1 MKIQITIYPILAILL
16 LWSCQSAKEN
26 PEEAVL
32 HRLNTILYDHD
43 LQQWYPRAV
52 DTINGGF
59 YSNYSSTWE
68 KMPSQPKF
76 IVTQARHVWTLSK
89 VAEFDPEREEYSNY
103 ARHGYEFLR
112 DHMWDEEF
120 GGFFETVDSTGN
132 IPVTM
137 TTIEKRAYGNAFG
150 IYALAAYFK
159 LSQDS
164 EVLTMAQ
171 KAFQWLDHSAHDPAY
186 GGYFQYLERDGS
198 PISRDVLSENYQ
210 ASDRAL
216 VGLKDYNSSIHILEA
231 LSELYH
237 VWPDDTL
244 RKRLE
249 EMHSIVS
256 GVMMDERGFLKLH
269 FYPDWTLVPDQELID
284 LAGEAHFYTNHITFG
299 HDVETAYLLLE
310 SNHALGRSDN
320 EILPLAKKILDHSL
334 QYGWDEEVGGFYEQ
348 GKYVNDSMKILDN
361 SKNWWAQSEG
371 LNTLLLMSKYFPD
384 DSHNYY
390 NQFLLQLDYIE
401 KNLLDQTNKG
411 WYSYGIDA
419 HPEYRD
425 REKASVW
432 KGNYH
437 TVRSAMNCLSNM
449 NHNPAAH

>member
-1 MKIQITIYPILAILL
+1 M
-16 LWSCQSAKEN
+16 
-26 PEEAVL
+26 
-32 HRLNTILYDHD
+32 
-43 LQQWYPRAV
+43 
-52 DTINGGF
+52 
-59 YSNYSSTWE
+59 
-68 KMPSQPKF
+68 QPKF

-89 VAEFDPEREEYSNY
+89 VAEFYPERQEFPGL

-112 DHMWDEEF
+112 DHMWDDEL

-132 IPVTM
+132 IPAAI

-150 IYALAAYFK
+150 IYALAAYYK

-171 KAFQWLDHSAHDPAY
+171 RAFQWLDHSAHDATY
-186 GGYFQYLERDGS
+186 GGYFQYLERDGT
-198 PISRDVLSENYQ
+198 PISRDVLNDGYQ
-210 ASDRAL
+210 ASDRTL

-269 FYPDWTLVPDQELID
+269 FYPDWQLVPDQELID

-310 SNHALGRSDN
+310 SNHALGRADN
-320 EILPLAKKILDHSL
+320 EILPLAKKIVDHSL
-334 QYGWDEEVGGFYEQ
+334 EYGWDREVGGFYEQ
-348 GKYVNDSMKILDN
+348 GKYVNDSMKILDD
-361 SKNWWAQSEG
+361 SKNWWAQAEG
-371 LNTLLLMSKYFPD
+371 LNTLLLMSKYFPHD
-384 DSHNYY
+384 TYRYY
-390 NQFLLQLDYIE
+390 DLFLLQLDYIE

-411 WYSYGIDA
+411 WYSYGIDDR
-419 HPEYRD
+419 PEYQA
-425 REKASVW
+425 REKANVW

-437 TVRSAMNCLSNM
+437 TVRSVMNCLSNM
-449 NHNPAAH
+449 ENKPEVH